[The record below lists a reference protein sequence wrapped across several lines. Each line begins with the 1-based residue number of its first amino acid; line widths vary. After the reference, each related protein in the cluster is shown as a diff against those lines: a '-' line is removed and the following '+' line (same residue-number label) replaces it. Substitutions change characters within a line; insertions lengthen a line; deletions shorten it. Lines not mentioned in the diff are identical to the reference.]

1 MKDDQNRSNRIRFN
15 RRKFLKTATVAGVGM
30 SGATTISTVSAQGR
44 GKIVFGPNRAEEAN
58 ADATT
63 DEANTGRGSW
73 RDTNEKFFLWIDP
86 QRGASNVGEFTID
99 EIDSISFYTKTDHAI
114 TGSTP
119 NNFYLSIYTE
129 PDGTDDSAS
138 WYGYLLNGEPYLSQD
153 LDAPADQWNVWSTD
167 DGDNQLTFYDPDTAN
182 IFGFYGQPTLQD
194 LQAGDI
200 NWQDDFG
207 YGEDKDIDYG
217 TETVKS
223 IVFATGSGFASEFEG
238 YLDTLEI
245 AASGASVTID
255 LEPGK

>member
-1 MKDDQNRSNRIRFN
+1 MNL
-15 RRKFLKTATVAGVGM
+15 RRRTYLKGIGGAVALGSVAPQAAAQPDRTV
-30 SGATTISTVSAQGR
+30 I
-44 GKIVFGPNRAEEAN
+44 FGHKRAEAAN
-58 ADATT
+58 GVATN
-63 DEANTGRGSW
+63 DEANTRRGSF
-73 RDTNEKFFLWIDP
+73 RDTDEKFFLWIDP
-86 QRGASNVGEFTID
+86 TNQPVNLGSFTID

-153 LDAPADQWNVWSTD
+153 LDAPANQWNVWSTD
-167 DGDNQLTFYDPDTAN
+167 DGDNQLTFYDPDTAD

-207 YGEDKDIDYG
+207 HGEDQDIDYG

-245 AASGASVTID
+245 SVTSGPGNSGNGQTVTID
-255 LEPGK
+255 LEPGKNSG